1 VHDPGDELDGE
12 GLDHVGD
19 VDGPGSD
26 TPAPERTHLP
36 PVPGPSGAQSPTP
49 SERRA
54 ILGTVSAAHGHL
66 TADWLERQI
75 DGDANARA
83 TRELGG
89 IVREGDLAI
98 TTAVREGDL
107 SITTAVREGDGRIVD
122 AMHEGDKGIIEAI
135 GKQGRLM
142 VWSNLVA
149 LAIVAALAGVTSAM
163 EFGGWGFTAGP
174 EKVETSTDHVAEPKH
189 DHELWHGNN
198 DDDVDAEPDVG
209 PMLDTGAVID

>member
-75 DGDANARA
+75 DGDA
-83 TRELGG
+83 
-89 IVREGDLAI
+89 
-98 TTAVREGDL
+98 
-107 SITTAVREGDGRIVD
+107 
-122 AMHEGDKGIIEAI
+122 
-135 GKQGRLM
+135 
-142 VWSNLVA
+142 
-149 LAIVAALAGVTSAM
+149 LAGVTSAM